1 MIQRSTPWLQQVDN
15 FIQDNLS
22 DSSLCIK
29 RIADSV
35 FTSERQFY
43 RRIKKLTGL
52 TPNEYLKRKRLEKAQ
67 EKINRGYHSS
77 VSNLASSVGYNRTD
91 YFSKLYQTKYGKRPT
106 ELI

>member
-1 MIQRSTPWLQQVDN
+1 MIQRSNPWLQQVDN
-15 FIQDNLS
+15 FIQNNLS
-22 DSSLCIK
+22 DSSLCISQ
-29 RIADSV
+29 IADSV
-35 FTSERQFY
+35 YTSERQFY

-67 EKINRGYHSS
+67 EKINRGYQSS

-91 YFSKLYQTKYGKRPT
+91 YFSKLYQSKYGKRPT